1 MNKEI
6 MKAAGFGKEVRMVE
20 EGKCPSCSAK
30 VEVGEFRDEISV
42 REFKIS
48 GLCQKCQDEV
58 FGAEEE

>member
-6 MKAAGFGKEVRMVE
+6 MKDAGFQKEVEKVE
-20 EGKCPSCSAK
+20 KGLCPSCSAK
-30 VEVGEFRDEISV
+30 VEMREFRDEISV